1 VGTAV
6 AEQPARVLAP
16 FARATREALESVAAG
31 PVATSLLF
39 RALTASSFASVPEDT
54 SGFRA
59 FIDGALRTELQRT
72 LGPAAVTLVLG
83 RLGQVALM
91 NETATGPTSSWP
103 PKSRHESG
111 SHPVVRTREPFPAQ
125 GAPAAKRQ
133 TLPAPAMAANEGP
146 ARSERRLRPPAATLP
161 AMPKMTRPLPSCVL
175 VVSLDKT
182 FVSDVQRE
190 VGDRCPVVVVQSPA
204 ELARAATH
212 AVSRIVVLVGILPSI
227 DLPTFVGLAP
237 ILPADTRIVL
247 WGTDQK
253 TLQRLGTRLPA
264 SCDWI
269 ASGDSKTP
277 GTFALSI
284 F

>member
-1 VGTAV
+1 MGAAV

-39 RALTASSFASVPEDT
+39 RALTTASFASVPEDT
-54 SGFRA
+54 AGFRA
-59 FIDGALRTELQRT
+59 FIDGALRTELQRM

-91 NETATGPTSSWP
+91 NETATAPIGSTSSRP
-103 PKSRHESG
+103 PTGRHESG
-111 SHPVVRTREPFPAQ
+111 SHPVVRTHEPFPA
-125 GAPAAKRQ
+125 PTAKRP
-133 TLPAPAMAANEGP
+133 TMPAPASTANEGP

-161 AMPKMTRPLPSCVL
+161 AMQKMTRLLPSSVI

-190 VGDRCPVVVVQSPA
+190 VGDRCPVVVVQTPA

-247 WGTDQK
+247 WGADQK
-253 TLQRLGTRLPA
+253 TLQRLGTRLPV

-284 F
+284 L